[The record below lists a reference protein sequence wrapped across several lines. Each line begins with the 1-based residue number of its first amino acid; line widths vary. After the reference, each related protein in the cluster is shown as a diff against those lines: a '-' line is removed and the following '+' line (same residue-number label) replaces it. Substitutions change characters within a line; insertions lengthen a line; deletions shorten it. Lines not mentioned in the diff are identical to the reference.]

1 MLDTCSLCDTFV
13 LQTKHFFVEVNM
25 IIRNC
30 LELLTELAE
39 LEKLVSE
46 KKDLLEELGLEIDCD
61 DLLLKH
67 ISLKRAS

>member
-1 MLDTCSLCDTFV
+1 MIYLFHSSNTFGD
-13 LQTKHFFVEVNM
+13 NM

-30 LELLTELAE
+30 LELLSELAE

-46 KKDLLEELGLEIDCD
+46 KKDLLEELGLEVDCD

>member
-1 MLDTCSLCDTFV
+1 
-13 LQTKHFFVEVNM
+13 M